1 MGISDE
7 RLAPIPVPD
16 GFGYLLEHFLK
27 LRTGESLT
35 YLEMQAYCSM
45 TGVFLSPLEIDAIM
59 HLDKVANS
67 VIDAVL
73 KEGENDGGTE

>member
-7 RLAPIPVPD
+7 RLKPIPVPD

-45 TGVFLSPLEIDAIM
+45 TSVFLSPLEIDAIM
-59 HLDKVANS
+59 RLDKVANS

-73 KEGENDGGTE
+73 KEGDNDGGTE